1 MSFDSD
7 QYVYIMERLKEAEL
21 GDLASQLD
29 HEVRQGRA
37 VPEEKLKQEQQS
49 QYEARA
55 SRLAETKLQ
64 RLGESDVAVIPYTGD
79 ESIELIRD
87 ALLTLAETMYASRKA
102 ALDTAVAHE
111 MHPTIEFGDPDLETP
126 SYIDLEQETAQ
137 ARVALEL
144 VRELLSEG
152 IDTHAEA
159 IR

>member
-7 QYVYIMERLKEAEL
+7 QYTHIMERLKEAEL

-29 HEVRQGRA
+29 QEVRQGRA
-37 VPEEKLKQEQQS
+37 VSEEKLKQEQQS

-79 ESIELIRD
+79 ESIELIRG

-126 SYIDLEQETAQ
+126 SSIDLEEETVQ

-159 IR
+159 IQ

>member
-1 MSFDSD
+1 
-7 QYVYIMERLKEAEL
+7 MEQLKEGKL

-29 HEVRQGRA
+29 QEVRQGRA
-37 VPEEKLKQEQQS
+37 VSEEKLKQEQGS
-49 QYEARA
+49 QYAARA

-79 ESIELIRD
+79 ESIELIRE

-111 MHPTIEFGDPDLETP
+111 MNLTIEFGDPELETP
-126 SYIDLEQETAQ
+126 SSIELEEETER

-152 IDTHAEA
+152 IDTLAEVN
-159 IR
+159 R